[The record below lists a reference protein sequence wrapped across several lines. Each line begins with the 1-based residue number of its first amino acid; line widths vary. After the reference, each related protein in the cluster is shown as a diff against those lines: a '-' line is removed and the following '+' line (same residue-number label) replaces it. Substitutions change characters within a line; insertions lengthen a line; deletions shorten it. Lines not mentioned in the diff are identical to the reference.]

1 MAVHK
6 LHLSVLLTLSWR
18 NLWRNHR
25 RTGIMLGAIAIG
37 VWAMIFMTALMRGM
51 VDDMLNQ
58 GIHNLP
64 GHIQIQHPDFL
75 DDPSV
80 ANSIAVPGG
89 EFEALLQRLESKRWT
104 TRISL

>member
-1 MAVHK
+1 
-6 LHLSVLLTLSWR
+6 
-18 NLWRNHR
+18 
-25 RTGIMLGAIAIG
+25 MLGAISIG

-58 GIHNLP
+58 GIRNLP

-80 ANSIAVPGG
+80 TNSVPEPAGELLIALNQWA
-89 EFEALLQRLESKRWT
+89 FRSM
-104 TRISL
+104 RIFCFR